1 MFEKLFEEVKKLKI
15 LQRSIV
21 EELVNLGYTIVGGNL
36 GDFDLDELDEA
47 CRLFMEGDTDEAIL
61 YLENRGIEL
70 KGWKNEG

>member
-1 MFEKLFEEVKKLKI
+1 MFEKLFEKVEEPKI

-21 EELVNLGYTIVGGNL
+21 GELINLGYTIVGGNL

-47 CRLFMEGDTDEAIL
+47 YRLFMEGDTDEAIL

-70 KGWKNEG
+70 KGRENEG